1 MVSKS
6 EVEPSAVSYIQNLNH
21 FKEPELEGTR
31 YQNNIRSLTKSFIS
45 HGICGKYSVR
55 SLNAAELNLRYLVH

>member
-21 FKEPELEGTR
+21 FTEPELEGTR
-31 YQNNIRSLTKSFIS
+31 YQNNIRSLTKYFIS
-45 HGICGKYSVR
+45 PQAAQAQYMR
-55 SLNAAELNLRYLVH
+55 SR

>member
-21 FKEPELEGTR
+21 FTEPELEGTC
-31 YQNNIRSLTKSFIS
+31 YWNVKEVAKTTYG
-45 HGICGKYSVR
+45 H
-55 SLNAAELNLRYLVH
+55 